1 MSMLCVKS
9 HGNDRVIAVVHNNDN
24 PRLGGG
30 MSLIAE
36 LAALEGVFA
45 AGEYSYRGDRFSYK
59 GHIDEEHAR
68 MASIMC
74 RATTMGVHM
83 QTDIMA
89 GTHPQSGVAPA
100 GGWVVRGPQ
109 FTVCAMANVFC
120 FLDNH
125 KASLNTVMAKL
136 RQHLADAPQDLI

>member
-1 MSMLCVKS
+1 
-9 HGNDRVIAVVHNNDN
+9 
-24 PRLGGG
+24 

-36 LAALEGVFA
+36 LAAIQGVFA

-59 GHIDEEHAR
+59 GQISEEHAR

-89 GTHPQSGVAPA
+89 GMHPEACAAPA

-109 FTVCAMANVFC
+109 FTVCVMANVFC
-120 FLDNH
+120 FLDNQT
-125 KASLNTVMAKL
+125 ASLNTVMAKL
-136 RQHLADAPQDLI
+136 RKHLADAPQDLI

>member
-1 MSMLCVKS
+1 
-9 HGNDRVIAVVHNNDN
+9 
-24 PRLGGG
+24 

-59 GHIDEEHAR
+59 GNISEEQAR

-83 QTDIMA
+83 QTDILA
-89 GTHPQSGVAPA
+89 GMCPSCGAAPA

-109 FTVCAMANVFC
+109 FTVCVVANVFC
-120 FLDNH
+120 FIDND
-125 KASLNTVMAKL
+125 KASLNTVMGKL
-136 RQHLADAPQDLI
+136 RRQLADAPQDLI

>member
-1 MSMLCVKS
+1 
-9 HGNDRVIAVVHNNDN
+9 
-24 PRLGGG
+24 

-36 LAALEGVFA
+36 LAAIEGVFA

-59 GHIDEEHAR
+59 GHINEEHAR

-89 GTHPQSGVAPA
+89 GMHPEAGVAPA

-109 FTVCAMANVFC
+109 FTVCVMANVFC
-120 FLDNH
+120 FLDNQ

-136 RQHLADAPQDLI
+136 RKHLADAPQDLI

>member
-1 MSMLCVKS
+1 
-9 HGNDRVIAVVHNNDN
+9 
-24 PRLGGG
+24 

-74 RATTMGVHM
+74 RATTIGVHM

>member
-1 MSMLCVKS
+1 
-9 HGNDRVIAVVHNNDN
+9 
-24 PRLGGG
+24 

-45 AGEYSYRGDRFSYK
+45 AGEYSYRGDRFSFK
-59 GHIDEEHAR
+59 GNISEEHAR

-89 GTHPQSGVAPA
+89 GMHPECGVAPA

-120 FLDNH
+120 FLDNG
-125 KASLNTVMAKL
+125 KASLNAVMGKL
-136 RQHLADAPQDLI
+136 RKHLADAPQDLI